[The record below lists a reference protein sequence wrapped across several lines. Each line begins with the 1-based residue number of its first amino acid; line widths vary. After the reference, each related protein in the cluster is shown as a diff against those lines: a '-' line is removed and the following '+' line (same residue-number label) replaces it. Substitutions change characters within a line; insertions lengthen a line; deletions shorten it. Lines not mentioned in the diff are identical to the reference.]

1 MNLPNKV
8 VMYFRVTYVQHND
21 KQDKCFMRGAVSR
34 RESRNTFTTL
44 SSVKVY
50 TTCTGLPSIPAKGE
64 YWKVIGGAEH
74 YLENHDGFER
84 HIFEFKSPTSIE
96 FQIPNTLEE
105 VKDFVAKSSD
115 FQGIGTVRLF
125 NIWNQYGD
133 TEAMNIILRGDV
145 DKLTAVDLVSEGDA
159 CTLIE
164 GFKKYANLKY
174 AKWFAEHRIPPFV
187 QQNYFKMSAVI
198 EDEHSGEKN
207 TLPSPPQVI
216 SDNPYHL
223 TTLGMPFRSVDQLA
237 FTVFEKQL
245 NDPNRLVA
253 AVNQVLN
260 EQVVPRGHTFGTHNQ
275 IFPHLKSLLGSDEL
289 AAQALMQSEEMLNF
303 RLGNDGN
310 YHHGSLYIMQDI
322 IAERLSTL
330 IHRKSEW
337 CNFTYPKAIS
347 LAFEQLPFPLAPK
360 QVEAVYSA
368 LEHEISIISGGAGTG
383 KTTVLRTILR
393 AFSELKYNIHGI
405 ALSGRAALRL
415 HQSIGFP
422 TKTITRFLSDEKL
435 ESVNSAGEH
444 VKHLVVIDESSMVDV
459 PYMSQIILHC
469 CPNVRF
475 LIVGD
480 HEQLAPIGA
489 GKVLYDLIKS
499 GLVPFVELD
508 QVQRQDESTGIPEYS
523 RVVRSGQ
530 LPASL
535 SNKNVHFHECDE
547 HDIVDKCLELYRLN
561 RSNSQMISATRKT
574 TFELN
579 SRCQMEFNSSSP
591 ELTYEYMNQ
600 VTNSGLRL
608 NDPVLFTRNHATK
621 RIQNGL
627 LGELSTVEWSGE
639 HYGCVQTQE
648 YDEPIELIP
657 ELIIEMTLA
666 YSITLHKA
674 QGSQFPIVIIA
685 LNNSRM
691 IDRSWVYTAITRSEQ
706 EVHIV
711 GTKAK
716 YKQAIEGGH
725 RGHERQ
731 TSLQNTLA
739 SAMRRKSS
747 VTPHG
752 AERHIRAAKK
762 ELC

>member
-1 MNLPNKV
+1 MNLPKKI

-21 KQDKCFMRGAVSR
+21 KQDKCFIRGAVSK
-34 RESRNTFTTL
+34 RESRNTYSVL
-44 SSVKVY
+44 SSVKIN

-64 YWKVIGGAEH
+64 YWKVIGEADR
-74 YLENHDGFER
+74 YLEDHDGFGR
-84 HIFEFKSPTSIE
+84 HIFEFNTPTALE

-125 NIWNQYGD
+125 NIWDKYGD
-133 TEAMNIILRGDV
+133 AEAMNIILRGDIE
-145 DKLTAVDLVSEGDA
+145 KLVAVELVSEEDA
-159 CTLIE
+159 RTLVE
-164 GFKKYANLKY
+164 GFKKYTNLKY

-198 EDEHSGEKN
+198 EDEHTGAKKA
-207 TLPSPPQVI
+207 LPTPPEVI

-223 TTLGMPFRSVDQLA
+223 TTLGMSFRSVDQLA
-237 FTVFEKQL
+237 LTVFEKQL
-245 NDPNRLVA
+245 DDPNRLVS
-253 AVNQVLN
+253 AVNQILN

-275 IFPHLKSLLGSDEL
+275 IFPYLEALLESREL
-289 AAQALMQSEEMLNF
+289 AALALMQSEQLLNF
-303 RLGNDGN
+303 KLGDDGN
-310 YHHGSLYIMQDI
+310 YHHGALYIMQGI
-322 IAERLSTL
+322 IAERISTL
-330 IHRKSEW
+330 VNRKSNW
-337 CNFTYPKAIS
+337 CDFTYPRAIN
-347 LAFEQLPFPLAPK
+347 LAFKQLPFPLAQK

-393 AFSELKYNIHGI
+393 AFAELKYNIHGI

-422 TKTITRFLSDEKL
+422 TKTITRFLNDEEL
-435 ESVNSAGEH
+435 ESIDSAGEE
-444 VKHLVVIDESSMVDV
+444 VKHLVVIDEASMVDV
-459 PYMSQIILHC
+459 PHMSQIILHC

-480 HEQLAPIGA
+480 HEQLAPIGS

-499 GLVPFVELD
+499 GLVPFVELE

-530 LPASL
+530 IPQSL
-535 SNKNVHFHECDE
+535 SNKSVHFHECDE
-547 HDIVDKCLELYRLN
+547 QDIVEKCIEIYRRH
-561 RSNSQMISATRKT
+561 RSNSQMVSATRKT

-579 SRCQMEFNSSSP
+579 SKCQAEFNSSSP
-591 ELTYEYMNQ
+591 ELTYEYLNQ
-600 VTNSGLRL
+600 ITNSGLRL
-608 NDPVLFTRNHATK
+608 NDPVIFTRNHAAK

-627 LGELSTVEWSGE
+627 LGELSTIEWTGDS
-639 HYGCVQTQE
+639 YGGVQTQE
-648 YDEPIELIP
+648 YDEPIALTP

-674 QGSQFPIVIIA
+674 QGSQFPIVIVA

-691 IDRSWVYTAITRSEQ
+691 IDRSWIYTAITRSEQ

-716 YKQAIEGGH
+716 YLQAIQGGH

-731 TSLQNTLA
+731 SSLQETLA
-739 SAMRRKSS
+739 AAVRRKSQ
-747 VTPHG
+747 VAPDG
-752 AERHIRAAKK
+752 A
-762 ELC
+762 